1 MGFLEAIHVHDYES
15 HQNILYKCSSKIIL
29 VVIEAGNWIDVVY
42 LDHII
47 HVGFF
52 LSSETNFH
60 TCMCSFSTACTLN
73 RTRETIFRKKY
84 MENERKITGG
94 AAGCAGGQQQA
105 RNISGGSNSLTW
117 STGEHQHTAGDRQ
130 LSLHASQSKL
140 LCRYCRK

>member
-52 LSSETNFH
+52 YPVKQIFIHACVLSLLPAH
-60 TCMCSFSTACTLN
+60 
-73 RTRETIFRKKY
+73 
-84 MENERKITGG
+84 
-94 AAGCAGGQQQA
+94 
-105 RNISGGSNSLTW
+105 
-117 STGEHQHTAGDRQ
+117 STGSGKQFLEKNTWRMRGKLPGKQQVVQVANIRPGTSPAAATHGRGRLESTSTRQ
-130 LSLHASQSKL
+130 ATGSFPSTPPNRNS
-140 LCRYCRK
+140 